1 MRAYPFST
9 GVLSLAALVFGLSA
23 CMNAHQASPLP
34 QQFARGGTSVKAPD
48 AATAGMCSVYS
59 GFGALSYCYDF
70 DETSGTTLLDNSG
83 AGHNGTI
90 SATGVTYGAAG
101 LATNSLAAETTD
113 GVTGTMISGFN
124 PSSGS
129 FSTSFYVSLH
139 ANLNNFPRLV
149 ATGNPAH
156 TTPESG
162 WNIAINNVTTNTVY
176 ANIGYGSGYLAF
188 GYIPLALNTPA
199 NVTLTYD
206 ATSNAVTLCVG
217 TASPPKCVSKTL
229 PAAYAASGNAVVF
242 GGGAKYTPAN
252 ATFDEAGYWQ
262 GTVLTSSQIA
272 TLAGLA
278 GVGATPAPTP
288 IATSPPTPL
297 PSSSSTLQGMCAI
310 YGALGSPSYC
320 YDFDDASGP
329 TLLDNSGAG
338 HNGTISAS
346 GVSYGATG
354 LTTNSFAAETTDGA
368 TGAMTS
374 GFNPSSGSFST
385 SFFVSLHANTN
396 NLPRLVA
403 TGNPAHTTPENG
415 WNVAINNVTTNT
427 VYANIG
433 YGTGYLAFGYIPL
446 ALNTSANVALTYDAS
461 VNAVTLCVGT
471 ASPPKCVTKTLPA
484 AYVASGNPVVFGG
497 GTKYAPASATFDEAA
512 YWQGTVLTSAQIATL
527 AGFAGTGPSPTP
539 TPTPTASLLPAS
551 PTPATSATP
560 APTPS
565 PAPSATVAFNDWP
578 TYGFDAQRSGFNP
591 NTTGITPASIAG
603 GQLHLAWQVAVGA
616 SAATQPIVVTNI
628 AGHQAL
634 IVVAGH
640 ASVYAY
646 DALTGATVWGPSL
659 LGTQPLNGCG
669 TAGVAGTVQYDAALG
684 ALFVVAGNGATP
696 SHPVLYKLNVNDG
709 SIAGQVDVT
718 PALLAGETVY
728 AHTAVTFANGLLY
741 FGTASSCESASWRG
755 RVVAVDPVAMAL
767 VNTFYM
773 TYGVGGNNFGGGGV
787 WGWGGVSVDPTGNVY
802 AASGNAETPNTL
814 DGGTIAAP
822 FVSTTDEQAG
832 YAEHL
837 VKLSSDLSTVEDSNY
852 PGFNFQIGFADLDYT
867 GVPVVF
873 QPKGCDVLT
882 GTQGKAGTL
891 VVNDTNNL
899 STPTSYLLSEPA
911 GLANYM
917 GNPAYSPVT
926 GLLYAAVASAQ
937 DGSLEPPGMVA
948 FQFSCASSILWA
960 SQFGPDSFAYPS
972 GARPRSAPTVT
983 AGGVVFMGTPC
994 TNNGSGGCGTPISG
1008 ATNGALWAVDASTG
1022 AVLGGGNPVLIT
1034 TNQIRMAPSADG
1046 LWLWVYDN
1054 SGNLYGM
1061 TVDPN
1066 VKAIAVRAGKR
1077 PPERV
1082 RYPR

>member
-320 YDFDDASGP
+320 YDFDEASGP

-837 VKLSSDLSTVEDSNY
+837 VKRSKTRTIRASTSKSDSRTSTTRASQSSSNPRVATCSRGRKAKPERSSSTTRTISPPPRRICSPSRLVWQTTWATRHTRPSRACSTRRSLRRRMVRSNR
-852 PGFNFQIGFADLDYT
+852 PGWSRSNFRARRRSCGPANSDRTRSRIRA
-867 GVPVVF
+867 VPGRVRHRRL
-873 QPKGCDVLT
+873 PR
-882 GTQGKAGTL
+882 A
-891 VVNDTNNL
+891 
-899 STPTSYLLSEPA
+899 
-911 GLANYM
+911 
-917 GNPAYSPVT
+917 
-926 GLLYAAVASAQ
+926 
-937 DGSLEPPGMVA
+937 
-948 FQFSCASSILWA
+948 ASSSWERRARTTGAADAVRRYQELPTA
-960 SQFGPDSFAYPS
+960 RSGRSTHRRAPCSEAATRCSSRRTRFGW
-972 GARPRSAPTVT
+972 RRAPTV
-983 AGGVVFMGTPC
+983 C
-994 TNNGSGGCGTPISG
+994 GCGCTTTAAIST
-1008 ATNGALWAVDASTG
+1008 A
-1022 AVLGGGNPVLIT
+1022 
-1034 TNQIRMAPSADG
+1034 
-1046 LWLWVYDN
+1046 
-1054 SGNLYGM
+1054 
-1061 TVDPN
+1061 
-1066 VKAIAVRAGKR
+1066 
-1077 PPERV
+1077 
-1082 RYPR
+1082 